1 MDNRSN
7 GKPRIAVIGAGL
19 SGLGV
24 SWLLD
29 RRGADVTV
37 LERAERVGGAVR
49 TERVDGFL
57 CEAGPNSMMLKSA
70 TAESFLDQA
79 GLMDDVVATN
89 PGAEQR
95 FLVKDGRVVPMPAGP
110 GAALTTPLYSW
121 RAKLRLLKEPFVRP
135 APADADESVASFVT
149 RRMGR
154 EFLDYGIAALV
165 SGIYAGDPERLS
177 IRHAFP
183 KVWNLEARYG
193 SLIGGAL
200 KLARERRR
208 SGETPYKSRLLSFAD
223 GMETLTRKLAESS
236 GARILTGAEV
246 DSIGR
251 EDGRWRLRWRAGD
264 GPAEGAFDALI
275 VAVQAH
281 ALNAL
286 PWPDDLR
293 SACDALPSVSFPPVT
308 TLVLGYR
315 REQVGHPLDGFGM
328 LIPFPENK
336 RVLGAIFS
344 STLFPGRAPEG
355 HVSLMIFLGGA
366 RMPECARADLDEA
379 VALAQGELAD
389 LLGITG
395 EPVFARHHHWPR
407 AIPQYNVG
415 HGDFIAALEGM
426 ERRWPGLHFCANFR
440 GGPGIADCIDS
451 ALRTSERVVGALDG
465 PAPAAEDAAWTTRQA
480 GARRQPGA
488 RAVESSV
495 EAPDG
500 GKRATSSSRGG
511 PDA

>member
-1 MDNRSN
+1 MQRAMDTRSKD
-7 GKPRIAVIGAGL
+7 KPRVAVIGAGL

-24 SWLLD
+24 GWLLD
-29 RRGADVTV
+29 RRGAEVTV

-70 TAESFLDQA
+70 TAESFLEQA
-79 GLMDDVVATN
+79 GLMNDIVAAN

-95 FLVKDGRVVPMPAGP
+95 FLVKDGRVVPMPAG
-110 GAALTTPLYSW
+110 GAAAIKTPLYSW

-135 APADADESVASFVT
+135 APADEDESVASFVT

-165 SGIYAGDPERLS
+165 SGIYAGDPEKLS
-177 IRHAFP
+177 IRYAFP

-193 SLIGGAL
+193 SLIGGAF

-208 SGETPYKSRLLSFAD
+208 SGETPYKSRLFSFAD
-223 GMETLTRKLAESS
+223 GMETLTRKLAGSTD
-236 GARILTGAEV
+236 ARILTGAEV

-251 EDGRWRLRWRAGD
+251 EDERWHLRWHTGS
-264 GPAEGAFDALI
+264 GPAEGTFDALV

-281 ALNAL
+281 ALDGL
-286 PWPDDLR
+286 PWTDELQ
-293 SACDALPSVSFPPVT
+293 SACANIPPLSFPPVT

-315 REQVGHPLDGFGM
+315 REQVAHPLDGFGM
-328 LIPFPENK
+328 LIPFPEHK
-336 RVLGAIFS
+336 RALGAIFS
-344 STLFPGRAPEG
+344 STLFPGRAPDG
-355 HVSLMIFLGGA
+355 HVSMMIFLGGA
-366 RMPECARADLDEA
+366 RMPDCAPTELGEA

-415 HGDFIAALEGM
+415 HGDFIAALEQI
-426 ERRWPGLHFCANFR
+426 ERRWPGLYFCANFR
-440 GGPGIADCIDS
+440 GGPGVSDCIDS
-451 ALRTSERVVGALDG
+451 ALLTSDRVLGDLAKQG
-465 PAPAAEDAAWTTRQA
+465 PATVHAA
-480 GARRQPGA
+480 
-488 RAVESSV
+488 
-495 EAPDG
+495 
-500 GKRATSSSRGG
+500 
-511 PDA
+511 